1 MAQKKDLRVPLCA
14 VIDRYVDESVLKSWG
29 QFGVRK
35 REGRR
40 EEGGGGRTWSK
51 TSCVRIVCSG
61 SVSCLS
67 LVHRTSYIHG
77 CQYDFT
83 KRDRGRT
90 GSENPSSKINSG
102 KAFCTTLLG
111 LLSSHVC
118 NPIVSLSQPHQHFTH
133 YHQKQHEPQPL
144 QNHRSE
150 THPLDHNLSN
160 RQSKSLCHPRERTG
174 IKSLRERYP
183 SFDLSFPCR
192 FQRSSL
198 IDSYRR

>member
-40 EEGGGGRTWSK
+40 GEGGGGRTWSK

-118 NPIVSLSQPHQHFTH
+118 NPIVSLSHPHQ
-133 YHQKQHEPQPL
+133 
-144 QNHRSE
+144 
-150 THPLDHNLSN
+150 
-160 RQSKSLCHPRERTG
+160 
-174 IKSLRERYP
+174 YP
-183 SFDLSFPCR
+183 S
-192 FQRSSL
+192 RSQENRTNLNPSKTIGL
-198 IDSYRR
+198 RPIPSTIISPIDNLRVSATLVNGLA